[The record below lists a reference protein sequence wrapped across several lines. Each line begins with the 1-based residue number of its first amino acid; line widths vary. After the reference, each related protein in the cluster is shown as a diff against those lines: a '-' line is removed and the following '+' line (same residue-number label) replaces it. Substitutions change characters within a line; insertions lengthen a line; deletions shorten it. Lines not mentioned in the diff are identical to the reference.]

1 MTHAEEM
8 AFQRYCHEE
17 LSRVKERDGIGLYEE
32 KRLHSVLK
40 RWLYDDF
47 SAHEQKIGGADEKK
61 RKFVADVLTPDGEI
75 FEIQTGDLY
84 PLREKIKFYIEK
96 TDYRITVVHPIIS
109 EKHVSW
115 LDPET
120 GEVSARNR
128 RNLRETPLHG
138 IAQLRHFVPYLDNPR
153 FSLLLPIISAEEF
166 RLLDGWSK
174 NKKRGSHRYE
184 LLPTALLDVCRYS
197 SSADYLA
204 AFPPLPETFTS
215 KEFQKLS
222 HLRGRLLYNGL
233 ALLVALGGAVED
245 GKIGNAKRYRTPA
258 F

>member
-1 MTHAEEM
+1 MTRAEELS
-8 AFQRYCHEE
+8 FLRYCNEE
-17 LSRVKERDGIGLYEE
+17 LSRVKTRDGIGLYEE

-47 SAHEQKIGGADEKK
+47 SAHEIPIGGDGEKK
-61 RKFVADVLTPDGEI
+61 RRFVADVLTPDGEI

-96 TDYRITVVHPIIS
+96 TDYRVTVVHPIIG
-109 EKHVSW
+109 EKHVNW
-115 LDPET
+115 FDPES
-120 GEVSARNR
+120 GEVQARNKSPH
-128 RNLRETPLHG
+128 RETPLHG
-138 IAQLRHFVPYLDNPR
+138 VAQLRHFAQYLDNPR
-153 FSLLLPIISAEEF
+153 FSFLLPVISAEEF

-204 AFPPLPETFTS
+204 AFPTLPDTFTS
-215 KEFQKLS
+215 KEFQKLT

-233 ALLVALGGAVED
+233 SLLVALGTICED
-245 GKIGNAKRYRTPA
+245 GKEGRAKRYRTL
-258 F
+258 